1 MNITKLSIQR
11 STLVVVVFTVL
22 TLLGVVSYQSLN
34 YELLPKFSPPVLTI
48 TTLYPG
54 ASPNEVEN
62 SVTKEIEDALSAL
75 ENVKEMKG
83 TSLES
88 FSIVTIQLNQGTNVD
103 LSLQDAQRKINTIL
117 ARLPED
123 ADPPTLNKFDFDDLP
138 IIKMGATANMPPTE
152 FFDLIDNKIKPEL
165 SRVPGMAQIKILGG
179 AEREIKVNIQA
190 EKLEAYGISILQVQQ
205 RIKNS
210 NLDFPTGRIKNENG
224 QTQLRLAGK
233 YQDLD
238 QLRNL
243 VIKSDQNGTVRLSD
257 LAEVQDTQKDVDVLS
272 RINSKASVGIT
283 IQKQSDANA
292 VEVSAQTKAALAN
305 LEKIYAKEGLKF
317 NIASDSSD
325 FTLEAADSVI
335 HDLVIAVILVA
346 VVMLLFLHSLRN
358 AVIVMV
364 SIPASLVA
372 TFIAMFLLGYSLNL
386 MSLLALSLVVGILV
400 DDAIVVIE
408 NIYRHMEMGKTP
420 AQAAYDGI
428 KEIMA
433 TVTSI
438 TLVIV
443 VVFVPIA
450 LSTGLVSDIL
460 RQFAVVVAIATMIS
474 LFVAFTLIPLL
485 ASRFSKLE
493 HVSDKNLFGRF
504 ILWFERLLDKIIDG
518 FTGALKWAFNHK
530 FITLAATF
538 LLLIASF
545 MLVPFGFIGNEFIPA
560 GDRGEVSLQLELP
573 KNSTVEQT
581 NFATKQVEE
590 YLSGIPEVTRVFT
603 TVGTTASSQQGQ
615 TSAYQ
620 SELSVAL
627 VDVKERSFSTQ
638 EFSRRAKAD
647 IESKL
652 PNVEVTPVPVG
663 LVGNAQAPIQ
673 IVLSGSNIDTLI
685 AFSKRVTQVVEGVQG
700 TVDVEVSVEGGNP
713 EIEVVVDRDKMAS
726 VGMTLESVGAG
737 MQMAFSGNTDAT
749 FRSGT
754 EDYDI
759 NIRLDE
765 FDRRNV
771 TDIANLS
778 FINNQ
783 GKVVRLGQF
792 ADIKQSTGPSQLE
805 RTNRVTSLNVNSQV
819 IGRPSGSVGADIQA
833 KMAEIK
839 VPNGVT
845 IDYAGDLKNQS
856 EGFGTLGIALLA
868 SIIFVYLIMV
878 ALYDSYVYPLVV
890 LFSIPLAIIGA
901 LLALAL
907 AAQSLSIFS
916 ILGIIM
922 MIGLVAKNAI
932 MVVDFTNQM
941 KKEGHDVKSA
951 LLEAVRIRFR
961 PILMTTLAMV
971 IGMLPIALAGGSVAA
986 TKNGLAWALIGGL
999 SSSMFLTLI
1008 VVPIIYYGFDRILAK
1023 FGWDKQTEIVLID
1036 KTAEE
1041 LERETAELEA
1051 KKESHG
1057 HTAIA

>member
-22 TLLGVVSYQSLN
+22 TLLGLVSYQSLN

-48 TTLYPG
+48 STIYPG

-62 SVTKEIEDALSAL
+62 SVTKEIEDALSSL
-75 ENVKEMKG
+75 ENVKEMNS

-88 FSIVTIQLNQGTNVD
+88 FSIITIQLNQGTDVD

-117 ARLPED
+117 AKLPED
-123 ADPPTLNKFDFDDLP
+123 ADAPTLNKFDFDDLP
-138 IIKMGATANMPPTE
+138 IIKMGATANLSATE
-152 FFDLIDNKIKPEL
+152 FYDLIDKKIKPEL
-165 SRVPGMAQIKILGG
+165 SRIPGMAAIKVLGG
-179 AEREIKVNIQA
+179 QEREIKVNIDA
-190 EKLEAYGISILQVQQ
+190 NKLEAYNLSILQVQQ
-205 RIKNS
+205 KIRNS
-210 NLDFPTGRIKNENG
+210 NLDFPTGKIKQESG
-224 QTQLRLAGK
+224 QTQIRLAGK
-233 YQDLD
+233 FQSLD

-243 VIKSDQNGTVRLSD
+243 IVREDANGIVRLSD
-257 LAEVQDTQKDVDVLS
+257 VAEVQDTQKDVEVLT
-272 RINSKASVGIT
+272 RVNQKASVGIT

-292 VEVSAQTKAALAN
+292 VEVSRLTKEALAK
-305 LEKIYAKEGLKF
+305 LEQTYAAEGLKF
-317 NIASDSSD
+317 EIANDSSD

-335 HDLVIAVILVA
+335 HDLMIAVILVA
-346 VVMLLFLHSLRN
+346 VVMLLFLHSFRN
-358 AVIVMV
+358 AVIVMI

-372 TFIAMFLLGYSLNL
+372 TFIAMYLLGYSLNL

-408 NIYRHMEMGKTP
+408 NIHRHMEMGKKP

-428 KEIMA
+428 REIMA

-443 VVFVPIA
+443 VVFIPIA

-460 RQFAVVVAIATMIS
+460 RQFAVVVAVSTMIS

-485 ASRFSKLE
+485 ASRFSRLE
-493 HVSDKNLFGRF
+493 HISDKNFFGRF
-504 ILWFERLLDKIIDG
+504 ILAFERMLDRIIDG
-518 FTGALKWAFNHK
+518 FTAALKWAFNHK
-530 FITLAATF
+530 FITLGVTF
-538 LLLIASF
+538 LLLVASF
-545 MLVPFGFIGNEFIPA
+545 MLVPFGFIGSEFIPA

-573 KNSTVEQT
+573 KNATVEQT
-581 NFATKQVEE
+581 NFATKQVEA
-590 YLSGIPEVTRVFT
+590 YLQTKPEVKRIFT
-603 TVGTTASSQQGQ
+603 TVGTTSSAQQGQ
-615 TSAYQ
+615 NTAYK
-620 SELSVAL
+620 SDVSVSL
-627 VDVKERSFSTQ
+627 VDVKERSFSTDQ
-638 EFSRRAKAD
+638 FSRQAKAD
-647 IESKL
+647 IESKF
-652 PNVEVTPVPVG
+652 PDVEVTPIPVG
-663 LVGNAQAPIQ
+663 LVGNSQAPIQ
-673 IVLSGSNIDTLI
+673 IIVSGSNLDSVMTFAQQLMTITE
-685 AFSKRVTQVVEGVQG
+685 SVQG
-700 TVDVEVSVEGGNP
+700 TADVDMSVEGGNP
-713 EIEVVVDRDKMAS
+713 EIEVVVDRDKMAN
-726 VGMTLESVGAG
+726 VGLSLENVGAS
-737 MQMAFSGNTDAT
+737 MQLAFSGNSDVT

-765 FDRRNV
+765 FDRRSV
-771 TDIANLS
+771 TDIGNLS
-778 FINNQ
+778 FVNNQ
-783 GKVVRLGQF
+783 GKLVRLAQF
-792 ADIKQSTGPSQLE
+792 ADIRQATGPSQLE
-805 RTNRVTSLNVNSQV
+805 RYNRVTSVKVESQV

-833 KMAEIK
+833 KVAEVK
-839 VPNGVT
+839 LPAGVS
-845 IDYAGDLKNQS
+845 IEYGGNLKNQS

-932 MVVDFTNQM
+932 MVVDFTN
-941 KKEGHDVKSA
+941 KLKDEGVEVKEA
-951 LLEAVRIRFR
+951 LTEAVRIRFR

-1023 FGWDKQTEIVLID
+1023 FGLDKKTKIELVD

-1041 LERETAELEA
+1041 LEHETKELEE
-1051 KKESHG
+1051 KKMAHEFAH
-1057 HTAIA
+1057 

>member
-22 TLLGVVSYQSLN
+22 TLLGVVSYNSLN

-88 FSIVTIQLNQGTNVD
+88 FSIITIQLNQGTNVD
-103 LSLQDAQRKINTIL
+103 LSLQDAQRKINAIL

-138 IIKMGATANMPPTE
+138 IIKMGATANMPATE

-165 SRVPGMAQIKILGG
+165 SRVPGMAQIKVLGG
-179 AEREIKVNIQA
+179 AEREIKVNIKA
-190 EKLEAYGISILQVQQ
+190 DRLEAYGISILQVQQ

-233 YQDLD
+233 YQNLD

-317 NIASDSSD
+317 NIASDSSN

-335 HDLVIAVILVA
+335 HDLIIAIILVA

-408 NIYRHMEMGKTP
+408 NIYRHMEMGKSP
-420 AQAAYDGI
+420 AQSAYDGI

-460 RQFAVVVAIATMIS
+460 RQFAVVVSIATMIS

-493 HVSDKNLFGRF
+493 HVSDKNMFGRF
-504 ILWFERLLDKIIDG
+504 ILWFERQLDNIIEG
-518 FTGALKWAFNHK
+518 FTNTLKWAFNHK
-530 FITLAATF
+530 FITLGVTF

-545 MLVPFGFIGNEFIPA
+545 MLVPFGFIGSEFIPA

-581 NFATKQVEE
+581 NYATKQVEE
-590 YLSGIPEVTRVFT
+590 YLRTIPEVKRVFT
-603 TVGTTASSQQGQ
+603 TVGTTASSQAGQ

-620 SELSVAL
+620 AELSVAL
-627 VDVKERSFSTQ
+627 VDVKDRLFSTQ
-638 EFSRRAKAD
+638 QFSRQAKAD

-652 PNVEVTPVPVG
+652 PNVEVSPVPVG

-673 IVLSGSNIDTLI
+673 IVLSGSNLDTLI
-685 AFSKRVTQVVEGVQG
+685 AFSKRVTKVVEGVSG

-713 EIEVVVDRDKMAS
+713 EIEVIVDRDKMAS
-726 VGMTLESVGAG
+726 VGMSLESVGAG

-792 ADIKQSTGPSQLE
+792 ADVKQSTGPSQLE

-839 VPNGVT
+839 IPNGVT
-845 IDYAGDLKNQS
+845 VDYAGDLKNQS

-922 MIGLVAKNAI
+922 MIGLVTKNAI

-1023 FGWDKQTEIVLID
+1023 FGWDKTEEIILID

-1051 KKESHG
+1051 QKEHHG
-1057 HTAIA
+1057 HVAIV

>member
-22 TLLGVVSYQSLN
+22 TLLGVVSYNSLN

-75 ENVKEMKG
+75 ENVKEMKA

-88 FSIVTIQLNQGTNVD
+88 FSIITIQLNQGTNVD
-103 LSLQDAQRKINTIL
+103 LSLQDAQRKINAIL

-138 IIKMGATANMPPTE
+138 IIKMGATANMPATE
-152 FFDLIDNKIKPEL
+152 FFDLIENKIKPEL

-190 EKLEAYGISILQVQQ
+190 DKLEAYGISILQVQQ

-224 QTQLRLAGK
+224 QTQLRLSGK
-233 YQDLD
+233 YQDLN

-243 VIKSDQNGTVRLSD
+243 VIKDDQNGVVRLSD

-305 LEKIYAKEGLKF
+305 LEKIYEKEGLKF

-335 HDLVIAVILVA
+335 HDLVIAVVLVA

-372 TFIAMFLLGYSLNL
+372 TFIAMYLLGFSLNL

-408 NIYRHMEMGKTP
+408 NIYRHMEMGKNP

-460 RQFAVVVAIATMIS
+460 RQFAVVVAVATMIS

-493 HVSDKNLFGRF
+493 HVSDKNMFGRF
-504 ILWFERLLDKIIDG
+504 ILRFERLLDKIIEG

-545 MLVPFGFIGNEFIPA
+545 MLIPFGFIGNEFIPA

-573 KNSTVEQT
+573 KNATVEQT

-590 YLSGIPEVTRVFT
+590 YLNGIPEVTRVFT

-620 SELSVAL
+620 AELSVTL
-627 VDVKERSFSTQ
+627 VDVKERTFSTQ
-638 EFSRRAKAD
+638 QFSRQAKAD

-673 IVLSGSNIDTLI
+673 VVLSGSNIDTLI
-685 AFSKRVTQVVEGVQG
+685 SFSQRVTKLVEGVEG

-726 VGMTLESVGAG
+726 LGMTLENVGAG

-778 FINNQ
+778 FVNNQ

-819 IGRPSGSVGADIQA
+819 IGRPSGSVGADIQTR
-833 KMAEIK
+833 MAEIK

-856 EGFGTLGIALLA
+856 EGFGTLGVALLA

-941 KKEGHDVKSA
+941 KKEGHHVKDA

-1041 LERETAELEA
+1041 LERETAELES
-1051 KKESHG
+1051 KKEGHG
-1057 HTAIA
+1057 HPAMA

>member
-1 MNITKLSIQR
+1 MNITKVSIQR

-22 TLLGVVSYQSLN
+22 TLLGVVSYKALN

-62 SVTKEIEDALSAL
+62 SVTKEIEEVLSSL
-75 ENVKEMKG
+75 ENVKEIKG

-88 FSIVTIQLNQGTNVD
+88 FSIITVQLNQGTNVD
-103 LSLQDAQRKINTIL
+103 QSLQDAQRKINTVL
-117 ARLPED
+117 SRLPDD
-123 ADPPTLNKFDFDDLP
+123 ADTPTLNKFDFDDLP
-138 IIKMGATANMPPTE
+138 IIKMGATANMPATE
-152 FFDLIDNKIKPEL
+152 FFDLIENKIKPEL
-165 SRVPGMAQIKILGG
+165 SRVQGMAAIKILGG
-179 AEREIKVNIQA
+179 QEREIKVNVNA
-190 EKLEAYGISILQVQQ
+190 SKLEAYGISILQVQQ
-205 RIKNS
+205 KIRNS
-210 NLDFPTGRIKNENG
+210 NLDFPTGKIKDEAG
-224 QTQLRLAGK
+224 QTQIRLSGK
-233 YQDLD
+233 FQDLS
-238 QLRNL
+238 QIRNL
-243 VIKSDQNGTVRLSD
+243 VIKEDQTGIVRLGD
-257 LAEVQDTQKDVDVLS
+257 VAEVQDTQKDVEVLT
-272 RINSKASVGIT
+272 RINSTSSVGIT

-292 VEVSAQTKAALAN
+292 VEVSRLTREALAK
-305 LEKIYAKEGLKF
+305 LETTYAAQGLKF
-317 NIASDSSD
+317 NIANDSSL
-325 FTLEAADSVI
+325 FTMEAADSVM

-358 AVIVMV
+358 AVIVMI

-372 TFIAMFLLGYSLNL
+372 TFIVMYLFGFSLNL

-408 NIYRHMEMGKTP
+408 NIHRHMEMGKTP

-428 KEIMA
+428 REISA

-460 RQFAVVVAIATMIS
+460 RQFAVVVSVATMIS

-485 ASRFSKLE
+485 ASRFSRLE
-493 HVSDKNLFGRF
+493 HVSDQNFFGRF
-504 ILWFERLLDKIIDG
+504 ILAFERLLDRIIDG
-518 FTGALKWAFNHK
+518 FTAALQWAFGHK
-530 FITLAATF
+530 FITLAVT
-538 LLLIASF
+538 LLMLVSSF
-545 MLVPFGFIGNEFIPA
+545 MLVKFGFIGSEFIPA

-581 NFATKQVEE
+581 NLATKQVEQ
-590 YLSGIPEVTRVFT
+590 YLKSIPEVKRVFT

-615 TSAYQ
+615 NSAYK
-620 SELSVAL
+620 SEVSVTL
-627 VDVKERSFSTQ
+627 VDVKERTFSTQ
-638 EFSRRAKAD
+638 QFSRQAKAD
-647 IESKL
+647 IESKI
-652 PNVEVTPVPVG
+652 PNVEVSPVPVG

-673 IVLSGSNIDTLI
+673 VVLSGPSLDTLL
-685 AFSKRVTQVVEGVQG
+685 AFSQRVMGVVEGVSG
-700 TVDVEVSVEGGNP
+700 TVDVKTSVEGGNP
-713 EIEVVVDRDKMAS
+713 EVEVVVDREKMAS
-726 VGMTLESVGAG
+726 VGLSLESVGAG
-737 MQMAFSGNTDAT
+737 MQMAFSGNTDAS

-765 FDRRNV
+765 FDRRSV
-771 TDIANLS
+771 SDIGNLS
-778 FINNQ
+778 FVNNQ
-783 GKVVRLGQF
+783 GRLVRLSQF
-792 ADIKQSTGPSQLE
+792 ADVKQSTGPSQLE
-805 RTNRVTSLNVNSQV
+805 RTNRVASVNVNAQV

-833 KMAEIK
+833 KMADVK
-839 VPNGVT
+839 VPAGVT

-907 AAQSLSIFS
+907 SAQTLSIFS

-941 KKEGHDVKSA
+941 KKEGHDVKHA

-971 IGMLPIALAGGSVAA
+971 IGMLPIALAGGAVGA
-986 TKNGLAWALIGGL
+986 TKKGLAWALIGGL
-999 SSSMFLTLI
+999 TSSMFLTLI
-1008 VVPIIYYGFDRILAK
+1008 VVPIIYYLFDRILAK
-1023 FGWDKQTEIVLID
+1023 FGLDKHTEIILVD

-1051 KKESHG
+1051 KKEEMG
-1057 HTAIA
+1057 HVALV

>member
-1 MNITKLSIQR
+1 MNITKISIQR
-11 STLVVVVFTVL
+11 STLVVVIFTVL
-22 TLLGVVSYQSLN
+22 TLLGIVSYQALN
-34 YELLPKFSPPVLTI
+34 YELLPKFSPPVLTV

-62 SVTKEIEDALSAL
+62 SVTKEIEDALSSL
-75 ENVKEMKG
+75 ENVKELKA

-88 FSIVTIQLNQGTNVD
+88 FSIITVQLNQGTDVD

-117 ARLPED
+117 ARLPDD

-138 IIKMGATANMPPTE
+138 IIKMGATANIPATE
-152 FFDLIDNKIKPEL
+152 FFDLIEKKIKPEL
-165 SRVPGMAQIKILGG
+165 SRVPGMAAIKILGG

-190 EKLEAYGISILQVQQ
+190 NKLEAYGISILQVQQ
-205 RIKNS
+205 KIRNS

-233 YQDLD
+233 FQDLE

-243 VIKSDQNGTVRLSD
+243 IIKEDQNGTVRLAD
-257 LAEVQDTQKDVDVLS
+257 LAEVQDTQKDVEVLS

-292 VEVSAQTKAALAN
+292 VEVSAQTKAALAK
-305 LEKIYAKEGLKF
+305 LEQTYAAQGLKF
-317 NIASDSSD
+317 NVASDSSD
-325 FTLEAADSVI
+325 FTLEAADSVL
-335 HDLVIAVILVA
+335 HDLMIAIVLVA
-346 VVMLLFLHSLRN
+346 IVMLLFLHSLRN
-358 AVIVMV
+358 AVIVMI

-372 TFIAMFLLGYSLNL
+372 TFIVMYLLGYSLNL

-420 AQAAYDGI
+420 AQASYDGI
-428 KEIMA
+428 REIGA

-443 VVFVPIA
+443 VVFIPIA
-450 LSTGLVSDIL
+450 LSSGLVSDIL
-460 RQFAVVVAIATMIS
+460 RQFAVVVAVATMMS

-493 HVSDKNLFGRF
+493 HVSDKNMFGRF
-504 ILWFERLLDKIIDG
+504 ILWFERLLDSIIEG
-518 FTGALKWAFNHK
+518 FISALKWAFNHK

-538 LLLIASF
+538 LMLVASF
-545 MLVPFGFIGNEFIPA
+545 MLVPFGFIGSEFIPA

-590 YLSGIPEVTRVFT
+590 YLRTFPEVVKVFT
-603 TVGTTASSQQGQ
+603 TVGTTSSAQAGQ
-615 TSAYQ
+615 NSAYQ
-620 SELSVAL
+620 ADVSVTL
-627 VDVKERSFSTQ
+627 VDVKQRLFSTQ
-638 EFSRRAKAD
+638 QFSRQAKAD
-647 IESKL
+647 LEGKL

-663 LVGNAQAPIQ
+663 LVGNSQAPIQ
-673 IVLSGSNIDTLI
+673 IVLSGPSIDSLI
-685 AFSKRVTQVVEGVQG
+685 AFSKDVTKVVETVDG
-700 TVDVEVSVEGGNP
+700 TVDVETSVEGGNP
-713 EIEVVVDRDKMAS
+713 EIEVVVNRDKMAS
-726 VGMTLESVGAG
+726 LGLSLESVGAS
-737 MQMAFSGNTDAT
+737 MQLAFSGNSNAT

-771 TDIANLS
+771 TDISNLS

-805 RTNRVTSLNVNSQV
+805 RTNRVTSLNVNAQV
-819 IGRPSGSVGADIQA
+819 IGRPAGSVGADIQA
-833 KMAEIK
+833 KMADIR

-845 IDYAGDLKNQS
+845 VDFAGDLKNQS
-856 EGFGTLGIALLA
+856 EGFGTLGLALLA

-971 IGMLPIALAGGSVAA
+971 FGMLPIALAGGSVAA

-1023 FGWDKQTEIVLID
+1023 FGWDKSTEIILID

-1041 LERETAELEA
+1041 LERETAALESG
-1051 KKESHG
+1051 KEQHG
-1057 HTAIA
+1057 HVAAV

>member
-48 TTLYPG
+48 STIYPG

-62 SVTKEIEDALSAL
+62 SVTKEIEDALSSL
-75 ENVKEMKG
+75 ENVKEMKS

-88 FSIVTIQLNQGTNVD
+88 FSIITIQLNQGTNVD

-117 ARLPED
+117 SKLPDD
-123 ADPPTLNKFDFDDLP
+123 ANSPTLNKFDFDDLP
-138 IIKMGATANMPPTE
+138 IIKMGATANMSPTE
-152 FFDLIDNKIKPEL
+152 FYDLIDKKIKPEL
-165 SRVPGMAQIKILGG
+165 SRVPGMAAIKILGG
-179 AEREIKVNIQA
+179 QEREIKVNINA
-190 EKLEAYGISILQVQQ
+190 DKLEAYNLSILQVQQ
-205 RIKNS
+205 KIRNS
-210 NLDFPTGRIKNENG
+210 NLDFPTGKIKQESG
-224 QTQLRLAGK
+224 QTQIRLAGK
-233 YQDLD
+233 FQSLE
-238 QLRNL
+238 QLNNL
-243 VIKSDQNGTVRLSD
+243 IIREDQNGIVRLAD
-257 LAEVQDTQKDVDVLS
+257 VAEVQDTQKDTEVLT
-272 RINSKASVGIT
+272 RVNSAPSVGIT

-292 VEVSAQTKAALAN
+292 VEVSRLTKEALAK
-305 LEKIYAKEGLKF
+305 LEQSYAAQGLSF

-325 FTLEAADSVI
+325 FTLEAADSVM
-335 HDLVIAVILVA
+335 HDLLIAIILVA

-358 AVIVMV
+358 AVIVMI

-372 TFIAMFLLGYSLNL
+372 TFIAMYLLGYSLNL

-408 NIYRHMEMGKTP
+408 NIHRHMEMGKKP

-428 KEIMA
+428 REIMA

-443 VVFVPIA
+443 VVFIPIA
-450 LSTGLVSDIL
+450 LSSGLVSDIL

-485 ASRFSKLE
+485 ASRFSRLE
-493 HVSDKNLFGRF
+493 HVSKDNAFGRF
-504 ILWFERLLDKIIDG
+504 ILAFERLLDRIIDG
-518 FTGALKWAFNHK
+518 FTATLKWAFNHK
-530 FITLAATF
+530 LITLAVT
-538 LLLIASF
+538 LLMLVGSF
-545 MLVPFGFIGNEFIPA
+545 MLVPFGFIGSEFIPA

-573 KNSTVEQT
+573 KNATVEQT
-581 NFATKQVEE
+581 NFATRQVEE
-590 YLSGIPEVTRVFT
+590 YLEAIPEVKKVFT
-603 TVGTTASSQQGQ
+603 TVGTTSSSQAGQ
-615 TSAYQ
+615 NTAYKADV
-620 SELSVAL
+620 SVTL
-627 VDVKERSFSTQ
+627 IDIKERSFSTDQ
-638 EFSRRAKAD
+638 FSRQAKAD

-652 PNVEVTPVPVG
+652 PDVEVTPVPVG
-663 LVGNAQAPIQ
+663 LVGTAQAPIQ
-673 IVLSGSNIDTLI
+673 LIISGANLDSVMTFAQKVMGIT
-685 AFSKRVTQVVEGVQG
+685 EGVDG
-700 TVDVEVSVEGGNP
+700 TVDVDMSVEGGNP
-713 EIEVVVDRDKMAS
+713 EIEVVVDRDKMAN
-726 VGMTLESVGAG
+726 VGLSLENVGAS
-737 MQMAFSGNTDAT
+737 MQLAFSGNSDVT

-759 NIRLDE
+759 NIRLDA
-765 FDRRNV
+765 FDRRSV
-771 TDIANLS
+771 TDIGNLS
-778 FINNQ
+778 FVNSRGQ
-783 GKVVRLGQF
+783 LVRLAQF
-792 ADIKQSTGPSQLE
+792 ADIRQSTGPSQLE
-805 RTNRVTSLNVNSQV
+805 RYNRVTSVNVNSQV

-833 KMAEIK
+833 KVDAIDM
-839 VPNGVT
+839 PDGVS
-845 IDYAGDLKNQS
+845 IEFGGNLKNQS

-907 AAQSLSIFS
+907 AAQTLSIFS

-932 MVVDFTNQM
+932 MVVDFTN
-941 KKEGHDVKSA
+941 KLKDEGVYVKDA
-951 LLEAVRIRFR
+951 LIEAVRIRFR

-1008 VVPIIYYGFDRILAK
+1008 VVPVIYYGFDRVLAK
-1023 FGWDKQTEIVLID
+1023 FGMDKKTVIVLED
-1036 KTAEE
+1036 KSMEE
-1041 LERETAELEA
+1041 LERETAELEEA
-1051 KKESHG
+1051 KMSH
-1057 HTAIA
+1057 AY

>member
-22 TLLGVVSYQSLN
+22 TLLGIVSYQSLN
-34 YELLPKFSPPVLTI
+34 YELLPKFSPPVLTVSTI
-48 TTLYPG
+48 YPG

-62 SVTKEIEDALSAL
+62 SVTKEIEEALSSL
-75 ENVKEMKG
+75 ENVKEMNS

-88 FSIVTIQLNQGTNVD
+88 FSIITIQLNQGTDVD

-117 ARLPED
+117 SKLPED
-123 ADPPTLNKFDFDDLP
+123 ADAPTLNKFDFDDLP
-138 IIKMGATANMPPTE
+138 IIKMGATANMSATE
-152 FFDLIDNKIKPEL
+152 FYDLIDKKIKPEL
-165 SRVPGMAQIKILGG
+165 SRVPGMAAIKVLGG
-179 AEREIKVNIQA
+179 QEREIKVNIDA
-190 EKLEAYGISILQVQQ
+190 NKLEAYNLSILQVQQ
-205 RIKNS
+205 KIRNS
-210 NLDFPTGRIKNENG
+210 NLDFPTGKIKQESG
-224 QTQLRLAGK
+224 QTQIRLAGK
-233 YQDLD
+233 FQSLD

-243 VIKSDQNGTVRLSD
+243 IVREDQNGIVRLSD
-257 LAEVQDTQKDVDVLS
+257 VAEVQDTQKDVEVLT
-272 RINSKASVGIT
+272 RVNQKASVGIT

-292 VEVSAQTKAALAN
+292 VEVSRLTKEALAK
-305 LEKIYAKEGLKF
+305 LEQSYADQGLSF
-317 NIASDSSD
+317 EIASDSSD
-325 FTLEAADSVI
+325 FTLEAADSVM
-335 HDLVIAVILVA
+335 HDLVIAIILVA

-358 AVIVMV
+358 AVIVMI

-372 TFIAMFLLGYSLNL
+372 TFIAMYLLGYSLNL

-408 NIYRHMEMGKTP
+408 NIHRHMEMGKKA

-428 KEIMA
+428 REIMA

-443 VVFVPIA
+443 VVFIPIA
-450 LSTGLVSDIL
+450 LSSGLVSDIL
-460 RQFAVVVAIATMIS
+460 RQFAVVVAISTMIS

-485 ASRFSKLE
+485 ASRFSRLE
-493 HVSDKNLFGRF
+493 HVSDKNIFGRF
-504 ILWFERLLDKIIDG
+504 ILSFERFLDRIIDG
-518 FTGALKWAFNHK
+518 FIAALKWAFNHK
-530 FITLAATF
+530 FITLALTF
-538 LLLIASF
+538 VLLIASF
-545 MLVPFGFIGNEFIPA
+545 MLVPFGFIGSEFIPA

-573 KNSTVEQT
+573 KNATVEQT
-581 NFATKQVEE
+581 NLATKQVEAF
-590 YLSGIPEVTRVFT
+590 LQSKPEVKRIFT
-603 TVGTTASSQQGQ
+603 TVGTT
-615 TSAYQ
+615 TSAQAGQNTAYK
-620 SELSVAL
+620 SDVSVTL
-627 VDVKERSFSTQ
+627 VDVKERDFSTDQ
-638 EFSRRAKAD
+638 FSRQAKAD
-647 IESKL
+647 IESKF
-652 PNVEVTPVPVG
+652 PDVEVTPVPVG
-663 LVGNAQAPIQ
+663 LVGNSQAPIQ
-673 IVLSGSNIDTLI
+673 IIVSGSSLDSVM
-685 AFSKRVTQVVEGVQG
+685 AFSEKLMAITESIQG
-700 TVDVEVSVEGGNP
+700 TADVDMSVEGGNP
-713 EIEVVVDRDKMAS
+713 EIEVVVDRDKMAN
-726 VGMTLESVGAG
+726 VGLSLENVGAS
-737 MQMAFSGNTDAT
+737 MQLAFSGNSDVT

-765 FDRRNV
+765 FDRRSV
-771 TDIANLS
+771 TDIGNLP
-778 FINNQ
+778 FVNNQ
-783 GKVVRLGQF
+783 GQLVRLAQF
-792 ADIKQSTGPSQLE
+792 ADIRQSTGPSQLE
-805 RTNRVTSLNVNSQV
+805 RYNRVTSVKVESQV

-833 KMAEIK
+833 KVAEIDI
-839 VPNGVT
+839 PAGVS
-845 IDYAGDLKNQS
+845 IDYGGDLKNQS
-856 EGFGTLGIALLA
+856 EGFGTLGLALLA

-932 MVVDFTNQM
+932 MVVDFTN
-941 KKEGHDVKSA
+941 KLKDEGVYVKDA
-951 LLEAVRIRFR
+951 LVEAVRIRFR

-1023 FGWDKQTEIVLID
+1023 FGLDKKTVIELED
-1036 KTAEE
+1036 KSLEE
-1041 LERETAELEA
+1041 LEHETKALEDQKMA
-1051 KKESHG
+1051 HEFAH
-1057 HTAIA
+1057 

>member
-22 TLLGVVSYQSLN
+22 TLLGIVSYQSLN
-34 YELLPKFSPPVLTI
+34 YELLPKFSPPVLTV

-62 SVTKEIEDALSAL
+62 SVTKEIEDVLSSL

-88 FSIVTIQLNQGTNVD
+88 FSIITVQLNQGTDVD

-117 ARLPED
+117 AQLPED

-138 IIKMGATANMPPTE
+138 IIKMGATANMPATE

-179 AEREIKVNIQA
+179 SEREIKVNIQA
-190 EKLEAYGISILQVQQ
+190 QKLEAYGISILQVQQ
-205 RIKNS
+205 KIRNS

-233 YQDLD
+233 YQDLN

-243 VIKSDQNGTVRLSD
+243 VIRDDQNGVVRLSD

-272 RINSKASVGIT
+272 RINSKPSVGIT

-292 VEVSAQTKAALAN
+292 VEVSAQTKAALAK
-305 LEKIYAKEGLKF
+305 LEQTYAKEGLKF
-317 NIASDSSD
+317 NIATDSSD

-335 HDLVIAVILVA
+335 HDLVIAVFLVA
-346 VVMLLFLHSLRN
+346 AVMLLFLHSLRN

-364 SIPASLVA
+364 SIPASLIA

-408 NIYRHMEMGKTP
+408 NIYRHMEMGKNP

-428 KEIMA
+428 REISA

-443 VVFVPIA
+443 VVFIPIA
-450 LSTGLVSDIL
+450 LSSGLVSDIL

-504 ILWFERLLDKIIDG
+504 ILWFERLLDRIIEG
-518 FTGALKWAFNHK
+518 FTGALRWAFNHK
-530 FITLAATF
+530 FITIAATF
-538 LLLIASF
+538 VLLVASF

-573 KNSTVEQT
+573 KNATVEQT

-590 YLSGIPEVTRVFT
+590 YLRGIPEVTRVFT

-620 SELSVAL
+620 SELTVAL
-627 VDVKERSFSTQ
+627 VDVKERAFSTQ

-673 IVLSGSNIDTLI
+673 VVLSGPNLDTLI
-685 AFSKRVTQVVEGVQG
+685 TFSNQVTKLVEGVEG

-726 VGMTLESVGAG
+726 VGLSLESVGAG

-778 FINNQ
+778 FINNE

-833 KMAEIK
+833 KMAEIR

-845 IDYAGDLKNQS
+845 VDYAGDLKNQS

-941 KKEGHDVKSA
+941 KKEGHHVKDA
-951 LLEAVRIRFR
+951 LVEAVRIRFR

-1008 VVPIIYYGFDRILAK
+1008 VVPVIYYLFDRVLAK
-1023 FGWDKQTEIVLID
+1023 FGLDKQTEIVLVD

-1041 LERETAELEA
+1041 LERETAELES
-1051 KKESHG
+1051 KKEQHG
-1057 HTAIA
+1057 HPALV

>member
-34 YELLPKFSPPVLTI
+34 YELLPKFSPPVLSVS
-48 TTLYPG
+48 TLYPG

-62 SVTKEIEDALSAL
+62 SVTKEIEDALSSL
-75 ENVKEMKG
+75 ENVKEMKSI
-83 TSLES
+83 SLES
-88 FSIVTIQLNQGTNVD
+88 FSIITIQLNQGTNVD
-103 LSLQDAQRKINTIL
+103 LALQDAQRKINTIL
-117 ARLPED
+117 AKLPDD
-123 ADPPTLNKFDFDDLP
+123 AEAPTLNKYDLDDLP
-138 IIKMGATANMPPTE
+138 IIKMGATANMSPVE
-152 FFDLIDNKIKPEL
+152 FYDLIDKKIKPEL
-165 SRVPGMAQIKILGG
+165 SRIQGMAAIKVLGG
-179 AEREIKVNIQA
+179 QEREIKVNIDA
-190 EKLEAYGISILQVQQ
+190 KKLEAYNLSILQVQQ
-205 RIKNS
+205 KISNS
-210 NLDFPTGRIKNENG
+210 NLDFPTGKIKQESG
-224 QTQLRLAGK
+224 QTQIRLAGK
-233 YQDLD
+233 FQSLD
-238 QLRNL
+238 QLRSL
-243 VIKSDQNGTVRLSD
+243 IVREDQNGIVRLAD
-257 LAEVQDTQKDVDVLS
+257 VAEVQDTQKDTEVLTRVNQS
-272 RINSKASVGIT
+272 ASVGIT

-292 VEVSAQTKAALAN
+292 VEVSRLTKETLAQ
-305 LEKIYAKEGLKF
+305 LEQTYGAEGLQF
-317 NIASDSSD
+317 NMASDTSD
-325 FTLEAADSVI
+325 FTLEAADSVL
-335 HDLVIAVILVA
+335 HDLMIAVILVA
-346 VVMLLFLHSLRN
+346 VVMLLFLHSFRN
-358 AVIVMV
+358 AVIVMI

-372 TFIAMFLLGYSLNL
+372 TFIAMYLLGYSLNL

-408 NIYRHMEMGKTP
+408 NIHRHMEMGKKP

-428 KEIMA
+428 REIMA

-443 VVFVPIA
+443 VVFIPIA

-460 RQFAVVVAIATMIS
+460 RQFAVVVAVSTMIS

-493 HVSDKNLFGRF
+493 HISDKNIFGRF
-504 ILWFERLLDKIIDG
+504 ILAFERFLDRVIDV
-518 FTGALKWAFNHK
+518 FTAALKWAFNHK

-545 MLVPFGFIGNEFIPA
+545 MLVPFGFIGSEFIPA

-573 KNSTVEQT
+573 KNATVEQT

-590 YLSGIPEVTRVFT
+590 YLQSIPEVEKIFT
-603 TVGTTASSQQGQ
+603 TVGTTSSAQEGQ
-615 TSAYQ
+615 NTAYKA
-620 SELSVAL
+620 EVSVTL
-627 VDVKERSFSTQ
+627 VDVKKRDFSTNQ
-638 EFSRRAKAD
+638 FSRQAKAD
-647 IESKL
+647 IESKI
-652 PNVEVTPVPVG
+652 PDVEVTPIPVG
-663 LVGNAQAPIQ
+663 LVGNSQAPIQ
-673 IVLSGSNIDTLI
+673 IIISGSNLDSVM
-685 AFSKRVTQVVEGVQG
+685 AFSKKVMEITENVDG
-700 TVDVEVSVEGGNP
+700 TVDVETSVEGGNP
-713 EIEVVVDRDKMAS
+713 EIEVVVDRDKMAN
-726 VGMTLESVGAG
+726 VGLSLENVGAS
-737 MQMAFSGNTDAT
+737 MQLAFSGNSDIT

-765 FDRRNV
+765 FDRRSV

-778 FINNQ
+778 FVNNMGQ
-783 GKVVRLGQF
+783 LVRLGQF
-792 ADIKQSTGPSQLE
+792 ADIRQSTGPSQLE
-805 RTNRVTSLNVNSQV
+805 RYNRVTSVNVNSQI
-819 IGRPSGSVGADIQA
+819 IGRPSGSVGTEIQEKLADVNMPA
-833 KMAEIK
+833 
-839 VPNGVT
+839 GVSVEFG
-845 IDYAGDLKNQS
+845 GDLKNQS

-932 MVVDFTNQM
+932 MVVDFTNKM
-941 KKEGHDVKSA
+941 KDEGAHVKDA
-951 LLEAVRIRFR
+951 LIEAVRIRFR

-1023 FGWDKQTEIVLID
+1023 FGLDKKTVIYLED
-1036 KTAEE
+1036 KTIEE
-1041 LERETAELEA
+1041 LENETAELEG
-1051 KKESHG
+1051 KKMAH
-1057 HTAIA
+1057 AI